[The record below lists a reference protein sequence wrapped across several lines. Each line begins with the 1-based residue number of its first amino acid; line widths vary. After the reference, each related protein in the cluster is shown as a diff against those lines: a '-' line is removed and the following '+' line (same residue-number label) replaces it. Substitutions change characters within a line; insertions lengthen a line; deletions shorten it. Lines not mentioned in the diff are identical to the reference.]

1 METEIKFDFAAT
13 FTLMLGTKASLK
25 LDFVLTDVW
34 NNFSVLIDLMKGL
47 AEHYLESWITIMV
60 LFI

>member
-25 LDFVLTDVW
+25 TDFVFNRCVKQ
-34 NNFSVLIDLMKGL
+34 FFC
-47 AEHYLESWITIMV
+47 
-60 LFI
+60 FIRAYER